1 MSAKAYVKVTTQLWK
16 QVNKIYV
23 KVTPTLWKAVNN
35 VYVKVTSTLWKKT
48 FSGSDQ
54 PIQITRPTLTGTG
67 RVGTTVTR
75 SSGTYS
81 NYNSLITRI
90 FYTTE
95 VAEQVS
101 ASTTDPSGGNIT
113 ATNPYTITQYDATP
127 PQYYFYAR
135 DEVLGVDN
143 ETYYYYS
150 TPPIEANLPS
160 LEDNFNR
167 TVASGLG
174 TASSG
179 FIYSGPSRSNAT
191 WSVNGSRAVNNS
203 GSSYPMKT
211 VDSVNSNQSV
221 SVDTFG
227 GGLGVAVWVDSTSS
241 FWSVVPD
248 YEYVSEQ
255 AFSYECDSNITY
267 VSNPET
273 EDCPPL
279 ATLGSNPQ
287 SPGYT
292 SNDVGLRCSACTTS
306 TTNVT
311 TSQCPTGEIYV
322 ITSTCPDFGSLGGD
336 RCTVC
341 QEVSS
346 TSSVLTCSGSG
357 SGGSC
362 PGTGSSA
369 GQRCG
374 VCNSVAVCT
383 GSQVSTSCPDF
394 GPNVGDKCTSCSGEP
409 ETVSVLTCSGS
420 SSSTSCPGT
429 GSSVGQRCG
438 ACNSF
443 ASCSGSTT
451 TSSCP
456 DTGPNVGDRCGSCST
471 NIDSYITITCSGSSS
486 GGSCPGTG
494 SGVGQRCSSCSSSTS
509 TSNLCTGSSS
519 SASCPGTGPNAGDRC
534 GACSSSTS
542 TSYSCTG
549 SGTFASPQSTG
560 GCNASR
566 VGLACSF
573 TGTSGTGD
581 RLRYNYTTCQA
592 NSTTTNTYAIR
603 QSVTTTTYSWSTNA
617 SQTITTTSYSYSIR
631 TQAYSYSIYA
641 YENQTITYYTYGIR
655 QQGYTWSTNAYEDV
669 TTITYKYKV
678 RQDVT
683 TQVTTKYYNAVKEV
697 NTFKYTYN
705 SKVKMYQFTSGTP
718 TLISSQTVATFT
730 GEPGTAYSTIYYVPI
745 TKVSAT
751 TLGDSISGI
760 GWVDGL
766 SGTASYTYSGSKG
779 TAVGVIAMTATEN
792 QGNTLD
798 NFSA

>member
-1 MSAKAYVKVTTQLWK
+1 MTAHLRINNAWKSIKEIKLRKDNAWKNITKAYIRVSGAWK
-16 QVNKIYV
+16 
-23 KVTPTLWKAVNN
+23 LF
-35 VYVKVTSTLWKKT
+35 
-48 FSGSDQ
+48 FSGNA
-54 PIQITRPTLTGTG
+54 PIQITKPTLTGTG
-67 RVGTTVTR
+67 VVGTTLTR

-90 FYTTE
+90 FYTTDTGD
-95 VAEQVS
+95 QDS
-101 ASTTDPSGGNIT
+101 GSTFDPSGGNVT
-113 ATNPYTITQYDATP
+113 ATNPYTVLQADAATP
-127 PQYYFYAR
+127 PNYFYAR
-135 DEVLGVDN
+135 DQVLGIDN
-143 ETYYYYS
+143 QTYYYYS
-150 TPPIEANLPS
+150 TPSIKAEIPPFQ
-160 LEDNFNR
+160 DNFNR

-174 TASSG
+174 TASGG
-179 FIYSGPSRSNAT
+179 FIYSGPSRNNAT

-203 GSSYPMKT
+203 GSQYPMKT
-211 VDSVNSNQSV
+211 VDSGSFNQSI

-241 FWSVVPD
+241 FWSVIPD

-267 VSNPET
+267 VLNPET

-341 QEVSS
+341 QEISS
-346 TSSVLTCSGSG
+346 TASVLTCSGSSSG
-357 SGGSC
+357 SSC
-362 PGTGSSA
+362 PGTGSGV
-369 GQRCG
+369 GQRCSA
-374 VCNSVAVCT
+374 CNSTAVCT
-383 GSQVSTSCPDF
+383 GSQVSTSCPDY
-394 GPNVGDKCTSCSGEP
+394 GPNVGDRCGSCSGEP
-409 ETVSVLTCSGS
+409 ETVLVLTCSGS
-420 SSSTSCPGT
+420 SSGSSCPGT

-438 ACNSF
+438 ACNSV
-443 ASCSGSTT
+443 AICTGSTT

-456 DTGPNVGDRCGSCST
+456 DTGPNVGDRCGACST
-471 NIDSYITITCSGSSS
+471 NIDSYDVITCSGSNS

-494 SGVGQRCSSCSSSTS
+494 SSVGQRCSSCSSSTS

-519 SASCPGTGPNAGDRC
+519 SASCPDTGPQAGDRC
-534 GACSSSTS
+534 GACSPSTS

-549 SGTFASPQSTG
+549 SGTFASTQSTG
-560 GCNASR
+560 SCNASR

-581 RLRYNYTTCQA
+581 RLRYNYTICQA

-617 SQTITTTSYSYSIR
+617 LQRVTTTSYSYSVR
-631 TQAYSYSIYA
+631 VQGYTYSTNA

-678 RQDVT
+678 RQDIT

-751 TLGDSISGI
+751 TLGNSISGI
-760 GWVDGL
+760 GWVGGL

-792 QGNTLD
+792 QGSTLD